1 MALAGEAR
9 RAYDAIAPGYD
20 LLTAGYAHELWLAAL
35 EALAMDHGLAGRRV
49 LDVACGTGKSFLPLL
64 ERGYDVTGCDIS
76 PAMLAE
82 ARAKA
87 PGVVL
92 EEADMRE
99 LPELG
104 EFDLVTCLDDAL
116 NYLHTEDE
124 VLAALGGLRRN
135 LARGGVAVW
144 DVNTQSMYRGAFA
157 QTWVAE
163 SDEGLVLWRGG
174 TSDGFAAGGTAEVVI
189 DVFEPG
195 VAGWRRRTS
204 THRQRHWPVPAVSEA
219 AAAAGLRV
227 LAVRGQHHGARLDER
242 LDEAV
247 HPKAIFVACRDGR
260 AREGVPDMIGRP

>member
-1 MALAGEAR
+1 MALAGETR
-9 RAYDAIAPGYD
+9 RAYDALAPGYD
-20 LLTAGYAHELWLAAL
+20 LLTAGYAHEAWLAAL
-35 EALAMDHGLAGRRV
+35 EAVAIEHGLAGRRV

-64 ERGYDVTGCDIS
+64 ERGYAVTGCDIS

-99 LPELG
+99 LPALG

-116 NYLHTEDE
+116 NYLEREDE
-124 VLAALGGLRRN
+124 LLAALRGLRRN
-135 LARGGVAVW
+135 LARDGVAVW
-144 DVNTQSMYRGAFA
+144 DVNTQCMYRGAFA
-157 QTWVAE
+157 QTWAAE
-163 SDEGLVLWRGG
+163 SDDALVLWRGG
-174 TSDGFAAGGTAEVVI
+174 ASETFAAGGTAEVVI

-204 THRQRHWPVPAVSEA
+204 THRQRHWPATAISEA

-227 LAVRGQHHGARLDER
+227 LAVRGQHHGARLEER

-247 HPKAIFVACRDGR
+247 HPKAVFVACRDDR
-260 AREGVPDMIGRP
+260 AREGVPFMIGRP